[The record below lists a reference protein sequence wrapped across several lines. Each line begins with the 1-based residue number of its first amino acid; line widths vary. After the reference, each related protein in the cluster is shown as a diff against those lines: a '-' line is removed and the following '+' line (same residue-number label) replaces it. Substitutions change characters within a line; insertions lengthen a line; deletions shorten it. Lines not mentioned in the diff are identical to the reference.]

1 MAKIILHSSPFRIA
15 ITGIEQEYNKIPQFK
30 KRESKGKG
38 RTNN

>member
-1 MAKIILHSSPFRIA
+1 MAKIIPRSRPFRIA
-15 ITGIEQEYNKIPQFK
+15 ITGIEQEYNTIPAFK